1 MNRESVPLLKTK
13 FHIPPQRPN
22 LVYRP
27 RLMARIEDALRL
39 RYHLTLIS
47 ARGGAGKTTLV
58 TEWLHQQEQ
67 PYAWLSLDEN
77 DNNPW
82 RFFSYLVEA
91 LRQQG
96 ITASHTDLS
105 MLETSEILSADILI
119 TELINDIAANAP
131 LFILVL
137 DDYHVIHSDWIHHA
151 LGYLVEH
158 QPPQMHLILI
168 TRVDP
173 PLPLAQLRGR
183 GQLAEIRD
191 RDLLFTTDEV
201 AEFLNDV
208 MELDLSA
215 EAVATIQL
223 RTEGWIAGMQMAAIS
238 AQGHKQDGD
247 LGAFIETFSGTSRFV
262 MDYLTEEVLNRQ
274 APAIQDFLIETS
286 MLERMCGGLCDAVRS
301 GAATEHDSQSIL
313 VLLERANLFV
323 IPLDDE
329 RRWYRYHHLF
339 ADLLQSIL
347 RQRRSTEQIN
357 ELHRRAGQWY
367 LDEELPGE
375 AMTHILAARDFERA
389 ASVID
394 ENIAGLIHM
403 FSRNKAPLLLSWIK
417 KLPEE
422 IKRTRPWIDV
432 YRANMLALS
441 LQLADVDPILDDVEK
456 RIESGAPR
464 SLEILGH
471 VAAIRAYSAN
481 LRGNAARAITMAKL
495 AKEYLP
501 GEEYLFAQAMIAYTL
516 ADTYFAGDD
525 VENARQAL
533 LDFLSMGEK
542 AGLLIIIVPALSDL
556 ATIRKVQG
564 QLHRAEELYNQARQW
579 LVERRG
585 LESRFRCSYEF
596 GLADLLRERNQ
607 LNEARE
613 HATAG
618 IEYRRRFGGYNLLGD
633 LALMRV
639 LQACGNTEGAMK
651 ALRDAE
657 LAAQTL
663 PFQLALTVEFRAA
676 RVVQWL
682 AVGDIEMAS
691 RCAEECSDGTEQE
704 RLALARLWLAQG
716 RLSDAQELLA
726 QQRLLAETGG
736 RTGRLIEILG
746 LQAITFASQ
755 RSNSEKA
762 LSALDQALGLAEPEG
777 FVRIFLDEGA
787 PMVDLLRR
795 AVAQDLHTSYAMHL
809 LNDLGDAATAR
820 QPLIEPL
827 SERELEVLRRVAAG
841 YSNNEIAQELVVAVS
856 TVKKH
861 INNIYS
867 KLEVGSRTQ
876 AIARARELGLL

>member
-13 FHIPPQRPN
+13 FHIPPRRPN
-22 LVYRP
+22 LVFRP
-27 RLMARIEDALRL
+27 RLMDRMEDALRL
-39 RYHLTLIS
+39 RYRLTLIS
-47 ARGGAGKTTLV
+47 ARAGAGKTTLV
-58 TEWLHQQEQ
+58 SEWLHQQKR
-67 PYAWLSLDEN
+67 PSAWLSLDEN
-77 DNNPW
+77 DNDPW
-82 RFFSYLVEA
+82 RFFSYLVET

-96 ITASHTDLS
+96 IAASHTVLGA
-105 MLETSEILSADILI
+105 LETSEIPPAEVLI

-131 LFILVL
+131 PFILVL
-137 DDYHVIHSDWIHHA
+137 DDYHVIHNDWIHQA
-151 LGYLVEH
+151 LGFLVEH
-158 QPPQMHLILI
+158 QPLQMHLVLT

-173 PLPLAQLRGR
+173 PLPFAQLRVR

-191 RDLLFTTDEV
+191 RDLLFTAGEV
-201 AEFLNDV
+201 AEFLNEL

-215 EAVATIQL
+215 EAVAMIQL

-238 AQGHKQDGD
+238 ARGHKQDGD
-247 LGAFIETFSGTSRFV
+247 LGAFIEAFSGTSRFV
-262 MDYLTEEVLNRQ
+262 LDYLTEEVLNRQ
-274 APAIQDFLIETS
+274 APAVQDFLIETS

-313 VLLERANLFV
+313 AQLERANLFV

-357 ELHRRAGQWY
+357 ELHRRASQWY

-403 FSRNKAPLLLSWIK
+403 FSRNQTPLLLSWIE

-422 IKRTRPWIDV
+422 IRRSRPWIDV
-432 YRANMLALS
+432 YRANMLALN

-456 RIESGAPR
+456 RIEPGSPR
-464 SLEILGH
+464 ALEILGH

-481 LRGNAARAITMAKL
+481 LRGDAARAITLANL

-501 GEEYLFAQAMIAYTL
+501 GEEYLFARTMVAYTL

-525 VENARQAL
+525 MENARQAL
-533 LDFLSMGEK
+533 SDFLSIGKK
-542 AGLLIIIVPALSDL
+542 AGQLIIIVPALCDL

-564 QLHRAEELYNQARQW
+564 QLYRAEALYDQAHQW
-579 LVERRG
+579 LVNRHG

-596 GLADLLRERNQ
+596 GLADLLRELNQ
-607 LNEARE
+607 LNEARQ
-613 HATAG
+613 HAMTG

-639 LQACGNTEGAMK
+639 LQAYGDVEGAMS
-651 ALRDAE
+651 ALRNAE
-657 LAAQTL
+657 LAAQTY

-682 AVGDIEMAS
+682 TVGDTEMAS
-691 RCAEECSDGTEQE
+691 RCAEECSGGTEQE
-704 RLALARLWLAQG
+704 RIVLARLWLAQG
-716 RLSDAQELLA
+716 RISDAQELLV

-746 LQAITFASQ
+746 LQAIAFASQ
-755 RSNSEKA
+755 SSNSEKA
-762 LSALDQALGLAEPEG
+762 LQVLDQALGLAEPEG
-777 FVRIFLDEGA
+777 FVRTFLDKGA
-787 PMVDLLRR
+787 PMVELLRR
-795 AVAQDLHTSYAMHL
+795 TVAQGLHVSYAMRL
-809 LNDLGDAATAR
+809 LNALGEAATAS
-820 QPLIEPL
+820 QPLIEAL

-841 YSNNEIAQELVVAVS
+841 YSNNDIAQELVVAVS

-867 KLEVGSRTQ
+867 KLEVRSRTQ
-876 AIARARELGLL
+876 AVARARELGLL